1 MVMINQELEK
11 DNSHA
16 TLLKKGHIRLL
27 NISNRQKPH
36 RISMF
41 YMVTHV
47 QYIFFKSIE
56 SHLLLTAEASE
67 LSPSFQYF
75 FCHFTFN

>member
-11 DNSHA
+11 ANSHA
-16 TLLKKGHIRLL
+16 TLLKKGHIQLL

-41 YMVTHV
+41 YMVTH
-47 QYIFFKSIE
+47 
-56 SHLLLTAEASE
+56 L
-67 LSPSFQYF
+67 QYF
-75 FCHFTFN
+75 FFFNL